1 MNFLDCFRQCF
12 KLFTALRSSCSWIFW
27 NFQKKY
33 SRKTAWWSLGLL
45 MLQRAQSN
53 NYDGAFLG
61 KYLTGKGHLLFSP
74 KISILDVWLSY
85 KYAFVAGLNSY
96 KDIFQPCIDANP
108 YYFSPVH
115 LFAMFLRLLLGRSC
129 FI

>member
-1 MNFLDCFRQCF
+1 
-12 KLFTALRSSCSWIFW
+12 
-27 NFQKKY
+27 
-33 SRKTAWWSLGLL
+33 

-53 NYDGAFLG
+53 NYDGAFLR
-61 KYLTGKGHLLFSP
+61 KYVTGKGHLLFSP

-85 KYAFVAGLNSY
+85 KYDFVAGLNSY
-96 KDIFQPCIDANP
+96 KDIFDVNP

-115 LFAMFLRLLLGRSC
+115 LFAMFLRLLLGRGC